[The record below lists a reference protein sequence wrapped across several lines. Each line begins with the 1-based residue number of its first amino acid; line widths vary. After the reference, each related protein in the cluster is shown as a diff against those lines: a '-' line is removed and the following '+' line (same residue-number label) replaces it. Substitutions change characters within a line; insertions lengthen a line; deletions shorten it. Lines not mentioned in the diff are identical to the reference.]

1 MRYVALAVIIG
12 TLVVSLVVFVSTA
25 AAGDAGNEAGAVPD
39 TTEVETDRL
48 TDSFMKLSEAQNQA
62 YQATLRQK
70 ELESQLE
77 RRRQEAVDRF
87 GQWGPELVE
96 AAEAY
101 GQDPAELYRVMY
113 CESKGDPYADNGVNK
128 GLFQFHPG
136 TFAGTPYG
144 SASIYDGRS
153 QIFAAAWMWSQ
164 GRQGEWTCF

>member
-1 MRYVALAVIIG
+1 MRYVLLAAIIG
-12 TLVVSLVVFVSTA
+12 TLVVSPVVLVTTA
-25 AAGDAGNEAGAVPD
+25 VAGDTEGETRTRPD
-39 TTEVETDRL
+39 ATEVKTDQL
-48 TDSFMKLSEAQNQA
+48 VDSFLKMNEAQNQA
-62 YQATLRQK
+62 YQATIQQK
-70 ELESQLE
+70 ELDRQ
-77 RRRQEAVDRF
+77 RQEAIDRF
-87 GQWGPELVE
+87 GQWGPDLLE
-96 AAEAY
+96 AAAEY
-101 GQDPAELYRVMY
+101 GQDASELYRVMS